1 MRTTAIVICNEFFE
15 NEAKVPFVHRNDV
28 IPHTPGGWSQR
39 VVRRRHRFWG
49 LDRCFQH
56 SHSEIVQHQIERRRK
71 DRIVIVNDEPVR
83 MDVCE
88 NFSELLHGPF
98 CRGMVRDITVQNSP
112 RADFH
117 RYEHIQ
123 NPKGQ
128 RDGYEEVTGDDRFRL
143 VPNESVPVLI
153 VASATRTLSIQVLP
167 DGSR

>member
-1 MRTTAIVICNEFFE
+1 M
-15 NEAKVPFVHRNDV
+15 
-28 IPHTPGGWSQR
+28 
-39 VVRRRHRFWG
+39 
-49 LDRCFQH
+49 
-56 SHSEIVQHQIERRRK
+56 
-71 DRIVIVNDEPVR
+71 VNDKLVG
-83 MDVCE
+83 MNIVE
-88 NFSELLHGPF
+88 NLSELLRRPF
-98 CRGMVRDITVQNSP
+98 CRGMSRDITVQNSP